1 MVTIVTL
8 FSTMQIGQN
17 KQPRKQKETEQ
28 KQHKDKKYIYI
39 YIYVKQDERYYNHLK
54 FSSMST

>member
-1 MVTIVTL
+1 
-8 FSTMQIGQN
+8 MQI
-17 KQPRKQKETEQ
+17 EQ
-28 KQHKDKKYIYI
+28 KQTAKKTKGNRTKTTQRQNIYIYI

>member
-8 FSTMQIGQN
+8 FSTKQIEQN

-28 KQHKDKKYIYI
+28 KQHKDKKN
-39 YIYVKQDERYYNHLK
+39 IYVKQDERYYNHLK